1 MPKLHIYKNERE
13 TCYAFAEWLADLV
26 KETLTRQGSFTIAL
40 SGGDTPKLVYKI
52 LATDYATKIDWD
64 KIHLFWGDESFI
76 SSTDEKNNPA
86 LVLKMLID
94 TLPVPKNHV
103 HGIRTDISPEASAL
117 EYEDLLKTYFNNGNT
132 TFDLVILGMGEKGNL
147 LSLYP
152 FSQES
157 HHHSGWVM
165 PVYDK
170 QDDLYKV
177 TLTITAINASAVK
190 AFLITGKKK
199 EDVVQQVL
207 KGKYEPEKSPAQLI
221 VAANKPVHWFLDEG
235 SAGKLI
241 KPTH

>member
-1 MPKLHIYKNERE
+1 MPKLHIYKNEKE
-13 TCYAFAEWLADLV
+13 TCYAFAEWLANLV
-26 KETLTRQGSFTIAL
+26 KETLTKQDRFTIAL

-52 LATDYATKIDWD
+52 LATDYATSIDWTR
-64 KIHLFWGDESFI
+64 IHLFWGDQSFI
-76 SSTDEKNNPA
+76 SSPDEKYNPT
-86 LVLKMLID
+86 LGLKNLID
-94 TLPVPKNHV
+94 DLPVSKNHV
-103 HGIRTDISPEASAL
+103 HSIRTDVSPQDSAT
-117 EYEDLLKTYFNNGNT
+117 EYENLLRTYFT
-132 TFDLVILGMGEKGNL
+132 EPESTFDLVILGMGEQGNL

-152 FSQES
+152 FSEES
-157 HHHSGWVM
+157 HHAGSWVM

-177 TLTITAINASAVK
+177 TLTISAINASAVK

-207 KGKYEPEKSPAQLI
+207 KGKYEPEKAPAQLI

-241 KPTH
+241 KPSY